1 MSEALNNLME
11 SIPDV
16 PSGSAGGGEM
26 RVIDTPTSQD

>member
-1 MSEALNNLME
+1 MSESLNNLME

-16 PSGSAGGGEM
+16 PSEAGGGEM